1 MCLSAFIVCRVSCM
15 RIECIIDPF
24 LFLHQGTEDKH
35 LLAGYVAMFLEEYST
50 AQVDG
55 KVEDNNFTWLLRDN
69 VFVFVFVF

>member
-1 MCLSAFIVCRVSCM
+1 MCLSTFIVCCVSCM

-50 AQVDG
+50 AQVG
-55 KVEDNNFTWLLRDN
+55 EKVDDNNFTWFLRDN